1 MGLMDNLVNAAKN
14 ELEATKAKSQKQA
27 ECSKDRS
34 LALTISFGYREIG
47 ISSLSTMRQKI
58 SGEVYFNYD
67 DSSLYRLIGYE
78 WGGPK
83 YEIMTTSNT
92 SGTSNTDTEKK
103 GKSGRMATGAIIGT
117 MLFPGVGTVV
127 GAAIGAGGKS
137 KSKSQTTKESS
148 SQQLQKHVEKNTSAI
163 LKLKR
168 IDDNTPFS
176 ITVLCNSNIDSQLR
190 CFNLEPESS
199 TASVSKDM
207 TDALKG
213 IKALKELLDMGAIT
227 QDEFDIKKK
236 QLLNQ

>member
-1 MGLMDNLVNAAKN
+1 MGLMDNLMNAAKN
-14 ELEATKAKSQKQA
+14 ELDASKAKLQKQA

-34 LALTISFGYREIG
+34 LTLNISFGNKEVG
-47 ISSLSTMRQKI
+47 ISSMSTMRQKI
-58 SGEVYFNYD
+58 NGEVYFNYD
-67 DSSLYRLIGYE
+67 DSTLYRLIGYE
-78 WGGPK
+78 WCGPK

-103 GKSGRMATGAIIGT
+103 GKSGRMAAGAIIGT
-117 MLFPGVGTVV
+117 FLCPGIGTAV

-137 KSKSQTTKESS
+137 KSKSQTINESS
-148 SQQLQKHVEKNTSAI
+148 SEQLQRHVEKNTSAI
-163 LKLKR
+163 IKLRR
-168 IDDNTPFS
+168 ITDGTLFS
-176 ITVLCNSNIDSQLR
+176 ITVSCNTNIDSQIR
-190 CFNLEPESS
+190 CFNFEQESS

-227 QDEFDIKKK
+227 QEEFDLKKK